1 MVAMTVPQKINDF
14 LQQRQDRMY
23 CDTCIQERLGLKWR
37 QQVQLITATLAVT
50 AGFRRE
56 FNKCCTC
63 EEIKQVTHAVGDQPR
78 PTPAPPKPSAPKLRG
93 NLSPRRPLDIDG
105 MDTDGLGATR
115 LDAHFAASPVQHT
128 DYPAASRSVSAHG
141 RESN

>member
-1 MVAMTVPQKINDF
+1 MAAMTVPQKINDF
-14 LQQRQDRMY
+14 LLQRQDRMY

-50 AGFRRE
+50 AGFCRE

-63 EEIKQVTHAVGDQPR
+63 EEIKQVTHAIGDQPR
-78 PTPAPPKPSAPKLRG
+78 PTPVQRKAEAPKLRV
-93 NLSPRRPLDIDG
+93 NVSSQRPLDADG
-105 MDTDGLGATR
+105 TDTDGLTETR
-115 LDAHFAASPVQHT
+115 LDAHFAASPAQHT